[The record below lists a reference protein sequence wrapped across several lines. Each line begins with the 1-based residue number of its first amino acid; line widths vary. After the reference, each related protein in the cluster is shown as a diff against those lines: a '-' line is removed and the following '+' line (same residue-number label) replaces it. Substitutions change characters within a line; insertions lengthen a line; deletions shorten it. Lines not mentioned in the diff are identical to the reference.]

1 MLNISQE
8 AELLRKVPMF
18 SKMESSKLKL
28 LAFTS
33 ESLAFDDGESLCRA
47 GDLADCA
54 YVIMSGEVEILGET
68 PDGAEVIFGVRGANE
83 LIGEM
88 AVVTN
93 SPRSASVRALG
104 EVVAMR
110 IMDEALLK
118 LLSENPDIAL
128 DVMRQLSERLADT
141 TEKFR
146 QVQIKLQHY
155 ESQ

>member
-104 EVVAMR
+104 EVMAMR

-118 LLSENPDIAL
+118 LLSENPEIAL
-128 DVMRQLSERLADT
+128 DVMRQLSERLADA

-146 QVQIKLQHY
+146 QVQIKLLRY

>member
-8 AELLRKVPMF
+8 ADLLRKVPMF
-18 SKMESSKLKL
+18 SKLEPSKLKL

-33 ESLAFDDGESLCRA
+33 ESLTFETGESLCHA
-47 GDLADCA
+47 GDPADCA
-54 YVIMSGEVEILGET
+54 YIIMSGEVEIHGESEE
-68 PDGAEVIFGVRGANE
+68 GGEILFGVRGANE

-93 SPRSASVRALG
+93 SPRSAGVRARG

-118 LLSENPDIAL
+118 LLSENPEIAFY
-128 DVMRQLSERLADT
+128 VIRQLSERLADAN
-141 TEKFR
+141 EKYQ
-146 QVQIKLQHY
+146 QVQVKLQRY

>member
-1 MLNISQE
+1 MLDISQE

-33 ESLAFDDGESLCRA
+33 DSLTFEHGESLCHA
-47 GDLADCA
+47 GDAADCA
-54 YVIMSGEVEILGET
+54 YVIMSGEVEIVGQSK
-68 PDGAEVIFGVRGANE
+68 DGAEVLIGVRGCNE

-93 SPRSASVRALG
+93 EARSAGVRARG

-118 LLSENPDIAL
+118 LLSENPEVAL
-128 DVMRQLSERLADT
+128 DVMRQMAERLA
-141 TEKFR
+141 EAGRKFQEV
-146 QVQIKLQHY
+146 QVKLQRY